1 MNATSTIAG
10 TFTYTPA
17 LGAILPAGAQTL
29 SATFTPTDTADYSP
43 QTVTATLTVNKATL
57 TLTAANASRP
67 YNTPNPTFT
76 GTLSGAVNGDT
87 FTESFATTATI
98 ASVAGTYPITPK
110 RNGHE
115 PRQLHRQRHERHP
128 HHHPGLNQLHHHLDP
143 RFAHLRDRPR
153 RCPVERHFHHR
164 RHLHLHASPRC
175 DPARRRPDP
184 LRHLHPNRYR
194 RLLAPTV
201 TATLTV
207 NKATL
212 TLTAANAS
220 RPYNTPNPTF
230 TGTLTGAVNG
240 DTFTESFATTATIA
254 SVAGTYPITPSA
266 TGTNLANYTVSA
278 TNGTLTITPASTS
291 STITWTP
298 ASLTY
303 GTGLGAAQLNATST
317 IAGTFTYTPAL
328 GAILPAGAQTLSA
341 TFTPTDTADYAPQTV
356 TATLTVN
363 KATLTL
369 TAANAS
375 RPYNTPNPTFTG
387 TLSGA
392 VNGDTFTESFAT
404 TATIASVAGTY
415 PITPS
420 ATGTNLANYTV
431 SATNGT
437 LTITPASTSS
447 TITWTPAALT
457 YGTGLGAAQL
467 NATSTIAGTFTYT
480 PVAGAILPAGA
491 QTLSATFTP
500 TDTADYPPR
509 PSPPPSRSIRPPSP

>member
-1 MNATSTIAG
+1 MARS
-10 TFTYTPA
+10 
-17 LGAILPAGAQTL
+17 
-29 SATFTPTDTADYSP
+29 
-43 QTVTATLTVNKATL
+43 TATPSPR
-57 TLTAANASRP
+57 ASHHRDDRLGRRHLP
-67 YNTPNPTFT
+67 HH
-76 GTLSGAVNGDT
+76 
-87 FTESFATTATI
+87 
-98 ASVAGTYPITPK
+98 PK

-128 HHHPGLNQLHHHLDP
+128 HHHPGL
-143 RFAHLRDRPR
+143 
-153 RCPVERHFHHR
+153 
-164 RHLHLHASPRC
+164 
-175 DPARRRPDP
+175 
-184 LRHLHPNRYR
+184 
-194 RLLAPTV
+194 
-201 TATLTV
+201 
-207 NKATL
+207 
-212 TLTAANAS
+212 
-220 RPYNTPNPTF
+220 
-230 TGTLTGAVNG
+230 
-240 DTFTESFATTATIA
+240 
-254 SVAGTYPITPSA
+254 
-266 TGTNLANYTVSA
+266 
-278 TNGTLTITPASTS
+278 TS

-298 ASLTY
+298 AALTY
-303 GTGLGAAQLNATST
+303 GTGLGAAQLTPPPPSPEPSST
-317 IAGTFTYTPAL
+317 PQPRC
-328 GAILPAGAQTLSA
+328 ILPAGAQTLSA

-392 VNGDTFTESFAT
+392 VNGDTFTESFST

-467 NATSTIAGTFTYT
+467 NATSTIAGPSPT
-480 PVAGAILPAGA
+480 PQPSVRSCPQAPRPSPPPSPQPIP
-491 QTLSATFTP
+491 P
-500 TDTADYPPR
+500 TTPPR
-509 PSPPPSRSIRPPSP
+509 PSPPPSRSIRPPSTLTAANASRPYNTPNPTFTGTLVGAVNGDTFTEASRPPRRSPRSPAPTPSPQAQRARTSPTTPSAPRTAPSPSPRPQPAPPSPGPPLPSPTGQASALPS